1 MNNYLLFPELLT
13 QLLPTGYGTLLLHAR
28 LLHFVIILCHSI
40 KVNLET
46 LQIIVSFPS
55 ELIEL
60 GIFLL

>member
-1 MNNYLLFPELLT
+1 LT